1 MSSTGK
7 KKNNGKLI
15 VYIGR
20 DEGYF
25 QTLRQRFAKQFPQSE
40 FQYHTIAPRKKED
53 YQKVFLLAVRYK
65 PAIIYIDFSENRLS
79 QLKLA
84 QLLTRENAL
93 KNVPTVGLVETKANI
108 RECISS
114 GVDFTHIKSGEY
126 HDVVFDPFFLAFPK
140 ETKLP
145 NFARAK
151 MNQQV
156 DLIND
161 FRIGYITKDGLHA
174 EGNIPLVVGE
184 KIKLCSSIPKN
195 TIPSS
200 YYIVKLV
207 EQSNLYYDF
216 RYAYELD
223 FVFVDEPEVDDEADL
238 LGETD
243 ASKREKAIADANR
256 KSKQLEA
263 QYHEEIKR
271 SKKRHLAWLKDRML
285 DSYPKETKI
294 LLVDPGLKV
303 FEEGPLLENYTYTIR
318 TQSFLSEDLFE
329 LDRLRPHIIAFQFVQ
344 HDLLDKKDEDITTA
358 TEKVLHEK
366 KNVQRGEED
375 VVDEEIEISLEE
387 KEEREKIIN
396 DEKEKSR
403 TELLRIVN
411 KVQSIKD
418 YRPFVIVFNSFD
430 YTSQTLKDNFK
441 YSLMLSNKGHINLQ
455 TVSEL
460 ADIYQKRQEAIYC
473 EKVEKKVQSLRKSD
487 PTKYKNLKASDFD
500 EDKVF
505 VKKDDPLSYASF
517 NYSVELETL
526 TETEL
531 SLKMDKE
538 VDHSAFRLDFPV
550 PMTITLIP
558 NQEKKFQKD
567 GKLYQYK
574 ALIHSVDE
582 IDKKMIRTAINQVF
596 FDPLKKK
603 RAQEQEAYQNVH
615 DKALKEKAEKLK
627 EEEKQ
632 KEEKLK
638 QDQKLKEQEQ
648 EKEVSESSDKEAE
661 KSKKEGEEESIIAN
675 ADEKLSDIKKEESN

>member
-1 MSSTGK
+1 
-7 KKNNGKLI
+7 
-15 VYIGR
+15 
-20 DEGYF
+20 
-25 QTLRQRFAKQFPQSE
+25 
-40 FQYHTIAPRKKED
+40 
-53 YQKVFLLAVRYK
+53 
-65 PAIIYIDFSENRLS
+65 
-79 QLKLA
+79 
-84 QLLTRENAL
+84 
-93 KNVPTVGLVETKANI
+93 
-108 RECISS
+108 
-114 GVDFTHIKSGEY
+114 
-126 HDVVFDPFFLAFPK
+126 
-140 ETKLP
+140 
-145 NFARAK
+145 
-151 MNQQV
+151 
-156 DLIND
+156 
-161 FRIGYITKDGLHA
+161 
-174 EGNIPLVVGE
+174 
-184 KIKLCSSIPKN
+184 
-195 TIPSS
+195 
-200 YYIVKLV
+200 
-207 EQSNLYYDF
+207 
-216 RYAYELD
+216 
-223 FVFVDEPEVDDEADL
+223 
-238 LGETD
+238 
-243 ASKREKAIADANR
+243 
-256 KSKQLEA
+256 
-263 QYHEEIKR
+263 
-271 SKKRHLAWLKDRML
+271 
-285 DSYPKETKI
+285 
-294 LLVDPGLKV
+294 
-303 FEEGPLLENYTYTIR
+303 
-318 TQSFLSEDLFE
+318 
-329 LDRLRPHIIAFQFVQ
+329 
-344 HDLLDKKDEDITTA
+344 
-358 TEKVLHEK
+358 
-366 KNVQRGEED
+366 
-375 VVDEEIEISLEE
+375 
-387 KEEREKIIN
+387 
-396 DEKEKSR
+396 
-403 TELLRIVN
+403 VN
-411 KVQSIKD
+411 SIKD
-418 YRPFVIVFNSFD
+418 YQPFIVVFNSFD

-441 YSLMLSNKGHINLQ
+441 YSLMLSNKGHLNLQ

-487 PTKYKNLKASDFD
+487 PTKYKNLMASDID

-627 EEEKQ
+627 DEENQ
-632 KEEKLK
+632 KAEKLK